1 MNETMNPVLTISIA
15 AYNVG
20 VYLKEG
26 LDSLEGVDGLE
37 VLIINDGSTDDTAR
51 VAGAFVESNPDVFRL
66 INKENGGYGSTVNCG
81 VEEARGKYFKIL
93 DGDDW
98 FDKSAL
104 QGLVDAMRVSDAD
117 LFFMNRVTYIE
128 GGEVQIYGFSSVK
141 DGELDLQSET
151 TVAGHWN
158 IAARTDRIKSTLSP
172 LPEHCLYTDQYF
184 VMQCLA
190 LGETVEYY
198 ERPVYCYRVGR
209 EGQSVSRE
217 NRIKHLDDL
226 EEVTWLCARYFE
238 EKYPDVP
245 ASNKA
250 FFELRAFVYYCNLFK
265 TTLLGRA
272 SFANRRRL
280 ISNDK
285 KLTDLSPRLY
295 RLTAEKSK
303 RIRLGRAFGYA
314 GYWVASWLT
323 NENWA

>member
-1 MNETMNPVLTISIA
+1 MNESVTPVLTISIA

-20 VYLKEG
+20 AYLIEG
-26 LDSLEGVDGLE
+26 LDSLKGVEGLE

-66 INKENGGYGSTVNCG
+66 INKENGGYGSTVNRG

-98 FDKSAL
+98 FDKTAL
-104 QGLVDAMRVSDAD
+104 RGLVDAMRESEAD
-117 LFFMNRVTYIE
+117 LFIMPKAIHVT
-128 GGEVQIYGFSSVK
+128 GGEIRIDGFSSVK
-141 DGELDLQSET
+141 RGEFDLQSEEM
-151 TVAGHWN
+151 VAGHWN
-158 IAARTDRIKSTLSP
+158 IAARTDRIKSTLRP

-295 RLTAEKSK
+295 RLSAESK
-303 RIRLGRAFGYA
+303 RIRLGRAFGYT
-314 GYWVASWLT
+314 GYWAASCLT
-323 NENWA
+323 NKNWA